1 MELFME
7 LSYKGIQDKAI
18 WQNAGI
24 QLPGYDAEACS
35 KAAKEK
41 PCWVHFGIGNIFRIF
56 LGGIADTLL
65 EKGLLDRGIT
75 CVETYDFEVVDKI
88 YKPYDNLALSVVLN
102 NDGSRDY
109 KVLGSL
115 AEAVKG
121 SAVFPEDW
129 KRLKE
134 IFRFPGLQFV
144 SFTITE
150 KGYALYRTDGSY
162 LPIIQKDIEDGPEKP
177 VSAMAVLTAM
187 LLERFRSCKAP
198 ISLVSM
204 DNCSRNGSLL
214 RKSVTTIAEEWKK
227 RGYVDSN
234 FIQYVTDERTVAFP
248 WTMIDRITPRPSE
261 TIADDLEKLGVRN
274 MQPITT
280 KCRTYIAPFINA
292 EKIQY
297 LVIEDNFPN
306 GRPPLESGYG
316 VYLTD
321 RTTVNLAER
330 MKVTACL
337 NPIHSAI
344 GPLGVLLGEPLFA
357 DMLNTDSDMMTMA
370 KWIEY
375 KEDLPVVK
383 DPGIISP
390 EKFADELFH
399 IRFINEYLGD
409 TNLRLCT
416 DESQGLSVRFG
427 ETIKEDVAKSGTA
440 KDLVGVPLGIAG
452 WLRYLL
458 GVDDSGS
465 NYETAPDP
473 MVDELLLQM
482 KGIKPGEPE
491 SLTTQLIP
499 VLSNTNLFGVDL
511 YKAGLGHKIED
522 MFREMLCGNGSV
534 RNTVHKYMNPTDG

>member
-1 MELFME
+1 
-7 LSYKGIQDKAI
+7 
-18 WQNAGI
+18 
-24 QLPGYDAEACS
+24 
-35 KAAKEK
+35 
-41 PCWVHFGIGNIFRIF
+41 
-56 LGGIADTLL
+56 
-65 EKGLLDRGIT
+65 
-75 CVETYDFEVVDKI
+75 
-88 YKPYDNLALSVVLN
+88 
-102 NDGSRDY
+102 
-109 KVLGSL
+109 
-115 AEAVKG
+115 
-121 SAVFPEDW
+121 
-129 KRLKE
+129 
-134 IFRFPGLQFV
+134 
-144 SFTITE
+144 
-150 KGYALYRTDGSY
+150 
-162 LPIIQKDIEDGPEKP
+162 
-177 VSAMAVLTAM
+177 
-187 LLERFRSCKAP
+187 
-198 ISLVSM
+198 M

-214 RKSVTTIAEEWKK
+214 RKSVTTIAEEWEK

-261 TIADDLEKLGVRN
+261 AIADDLEKLGVQN

-337 NPIHSAI
+337 NPIHSAT

-357 DMLNTDSDMMTMA
+357 NMLNTDSDMMAMA

-427 ETIKEDVAKSGTA
+427 ETIKEYVAKSGTA

-458 GVDDSGS
+458 GVDDSGNS
-465 NYETAPDP
+465 YETAPDP

-491 SLTTQLIP
+491 SLTTQLTP

-511 YKAGLGHKIED
+511 YRAGLGHKIED

-534 RNTVHKYMNPTDG
+534 RNTVHKYMNPTDD